1 MGIIDRA
8 TIDKARQTG
17 TLYLSHLNLKFI
29 PEEVFTMTNLVRLDL
44 GWNHL
49 EEISPR
55 IGELAK
61 LEELWLNRNPLK
73 TLPVELESSSR
84 MIDNIYYYLHVCTE
98 EINIIYQKKICP
110 SHI

>member
-84 MIDNIYYYLHVCTE
+84 MIIY
-98 EINIIYQKKICP
+98 IIIYMYVQKK
-110 SHI
+110 